1 MLLHPPADKVRQ
13 FSPTECREIGQ
24 IASALWFRMSLIK
37 AHPSRTLLN
46 RYVDFASLKAFADK
60 PRPSDKLDIFIPY
73 KRFVHAVRLE
83 VQLTAAG
90 REYLILPLKIWRGG
104 TIGERMRLDLDHAE
118 RLQAIA
124 KKQLRFRFDVRV
136 TA

>member
-13 FSPTECREIGQ
+13 FSPSECRKIGQ
-24 IASALWFRMSLIK
+24 IAGALWFRMALMK
-37 AHPSRTLLN
+37 AHPSEPLLN
-46 RYVDFASLKAFADK
+46 RYVDYASLKAFANQ

-83 VQLTAAG
+83 VQLTAN
-90 REYLILPLKIWRGG
+90 RRDYLILPLKIWRGG

-124 KKQLRFRFDVRV
+124 EKQMDFRFDVRV